1 LNPGASSFLR
11 LICSLFIHLKIIPEC
26 NIKLA
31 MNLLRVSLLV
41 LLISLSLLSPAVLA
55 EEYKNPLDPPVRSD
69 DRAWTQAMSFWDKR
83 SEDSNAKKAL
93 EIFKS
98 LAAAHPDQIEP
109 ELWLLRANY
118 YAGLKERKHK
128 RAAILEEAVNHG
140 KKALAREPGNYYA
153 LYWMVGAYS
162 HFENLKEI
170 PPEAKALAA
179 KLPRGRREI
188 PVPADTPEWKTAL
201 ALWDARVDRDKAWQ
215 AAEIFRK
222 LTEESPKSLEAR
234 LWLTRSYYW
243 LGRSGKTPE
252 ERKKIFYQGY
262 KYGLEAVKLSPHH
275 PWANYWAMCHLAR
288 YGELGS
294 FVKKASLA
302 LEIINLIHL
311 TDLEDPLYY
320 FSGIPSVLIW
330 SLADTNELTR
340 KLVPTLLGIPA
351 DMRQVLK
358 MAFVLEPN
366 YFDVRVGFVKWYVSI
381 KDSRNAREEIN
392 YILNTP
398 ANSLRGYEA
407 ENILSQDIARDL
419 LGQIDNK

>member
-1 LNPGASSFLR
+1 M
-11 LICSLFIHLKIIPEC
+11 KW
-26 NIKLA
+26 
-31 MNLLRVSLLV
+31 MRVCF
-41 LLISLSLLSPAVLA
+41 LSLLAFLALLSSTVRA

-69 DRAWTQAMSFWDKR
+69 DPAWTQAMSFWDKR

-128 RAAILEEAVNHG
+128 RAALLEEAVSHG

-170 PPEAKALAA
+170 PPEAKTLAA

-222 LTEESPKSLEAR
+222 LTEENPKSLEAR

-311 TDLEDPLYY
+311 TDLEEPLYY

-366 YFDVRVGFVKWYVSI
+366 YFDVRVGFVKWYISI
-381 KDSRNAREEIN
+381 KDYRNAREEIN

-419 LGQIDNK
+419 LEQIDNK